1 MIIELLGSLL
11 FLGGLLAIAV
21 SITAVDE
28 HRQRKRARESER
40 RAIQKIKED
49 RRKAAWAYTQKK
61 PPKKSQ
67 PSQTAQNK
75 RSI

>member
-1 MIIELLGSLL
+1 MIIEALGSLL
-11 FLGGLLAIAV
+11 FLCGLLAIAV

-49 RRKAAWAYTQKK
+49 RRSMEYI
-61 PPKKSQ
+61 SE
-67 PSQTAQNK
+67 
-75 RSI
+75 

>member
-11 FLGGLLAIAV
+11 FLCGLLAIAV

-28 HRQRKRARESER
+28 HRQRKRAWESER

-49 RRKAAWAYTQKK
+49 RRKAA
-61 PPKKSQ
+61 
-67 PSQTAQNK
+67 
-75 RSI
+75 

>member
-1 MIIELLGSLL
+1 MKGGYPMIIELLGSLL

-40 RAIQKIKED
+40 RAVRKIKEEK
-49 RRKAAWAYTQKK
+49 RRKAA
-61 PPKKSQ
+61 
-67 PSQTAQNK
+67 
-75 RSI
+75 

>member
-1 MIIELLGSLL
+1 MVVEALGSLL

-28 HRQRKRARESER
+28 HRQRKRAWESER

-49 RRKAAWAYTQKK
+49 RRKAA
-61 PPKKSQ
+61 
-67 PSQTAQNK
+67 
-75 RSI
+75 